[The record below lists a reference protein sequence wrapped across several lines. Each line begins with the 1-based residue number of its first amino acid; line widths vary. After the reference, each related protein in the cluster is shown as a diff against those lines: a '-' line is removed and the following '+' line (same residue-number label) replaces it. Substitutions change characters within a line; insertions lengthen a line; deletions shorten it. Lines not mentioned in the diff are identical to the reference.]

1 MGQFAEYYEVVVDG
15 RKHKLEEHISTGNGY
30 ARGTIRIAFY
40 WDGDRGKVVVGY
52 IGRHQR
58 TTAT

>member
-1 MGQFAEYYEVVVDG
+1 MGQFEEYYEIVVDG
-15 RKHKLEEHISTGNGY
+15 RKGNLEEHIGTGNGY
-30 ARGTIRIAFY
+30 ARGTIRIAFL
-40 WDGDRGKVVVGY
+40 WEADRRKVVVGY